1 MDIESQY
8 MVVVDEIEKCRK
20 KNKVS
25 KEKLSKYQEELC
37 NSRQQVLASMEEVKS
52 LKQEV
57 VEFKEEV
64 KKLKDQL
71 PVSEKFKESTESLI
85 KVLILQRSSRDKT
98 GLWYEKEKEPAYL
111 PVSNLGG
118 NQRSYDAL

>member
-8 MVVVDEIEKCRK
+8 MAVVDEIEKCRK
-20 KNKVS
+20 KNKVL
-25 KEKLSKYQEELC
+25 KGKLSKYQEDKKSKEEEFKTLQEELH
-37 NSRQQVLASMEEVKS
+37 NSRQQVLASMKEVKS

-71 PVSEKFKESTESLI
+71 TVSEKFKESTEELN
-85 KVLILQRSSRDKT
+85 KFL
-98 GLWYEKEKEPAYL
+98 
-111 PVSNLGG
+111 NL
-118 NQRSYDAL
+118 